1 MEGLDRFHG
10 AVRYVVSDVD
20 DTITS
25 RGRLLPVALEALCR
39 LASGGRDIILLTGG
53 SAGWADVYIRWLPVK
68 AVIAES
74 GAVLLRKDEDG
85 RVRYHMHPSLT
96 DGLRR
101 CREELLS
108 AIGDDILSSDQYAR
122 LNDIAVDLSLCQ
134 PERLEEVRRLAEGR
148 GASWAQSSIHLN
160 IWFGDYDKARGLRGF
175 CPFMG
180 LEWKKLLDEGCYIGD
195 SLPDEA
201 LFAIF
206 PISFGVA
213 SVLSKKEA
221 FSHLPLFV
229 AEAEGGEGFAQI
241 ADAILK
247 EDA

>member
-25 RGRLLPVALEALCR
+25 RGRLLPAALEALCR

-68 AVIAES
+68 AV
-74 GAVLLRKDEDG
+74 VRRRED
-85 RVRYHMHPSLT
+85 
-96 DGLRR
+96 
-101 CREELLS
+101 LLS
-108 AIGDDILSSDQYAR
+108 SIGQDILSSDQYAR
-122 LNDIAVDLSLCQ
+122 LNDIAIDLSLC
-134 PERLEEVRRLAEGR
+134 PPDRLEEVKRLAAER
-148 GASWAQSSIHLN
+148 GANWAQSSIHLN
-160 IWFGDYDKARGLRGF
+160 IWFGDYDKARGLRDF
-175 CPFMG
+175 CPLIG
-180 LEWKKLLDEGCYIGD
+180 LEWKRLLDEGCYIGD

-221 FSHLPLFV
+221 FSHLPSFV
-229 AEAEGGEGFAQI
+229 AEGEGGEGFAEI